1 MQITF
6 YDSSGQ
12 ILFFRDD
19 MESGVWHEHEFG
31 VNMVFPFDAE
41 KPISRGMRLSF
52 PAPSTGDIQFFEIR
66 NVQNIEPDA
75 YQQITAEHIAVAEL
89 SDDHIN
95 GIEISGETPLEALTT
110 VLAGTLW
117 QPGNMGVNTAQNADF
132 SRGSVWQTLAVI
144 SSNWNCHTI
153 PRVTVENGVITGRYI
168 DVVPAEGTFRGLRL
182 SIRRNMSDSAV
193 TYDDTNVATA
203 LYGYG
208 GSVNVPRS
216 GGQPDERQ
224 ELTFADVVW
233 TATTEHPAKPAGQ
246 TYIEDPAKTAIYGR
260 NGRPR
265 WGYYQNS
272 DIKDAEILLSK
283 TLEALKATS
292 EPEISITGTV
302 TDLYRLGYN
311 DVPVRLWD
319 KAIVDV
325 IDTGETFVKQIIQ
338 NDVDLCDPT
347 ATVPVIGDY
356 IPNIIYINRETNER
370 ASGGGGGGRRGQTN
384 EQHKD
389 GELFAEFRQ
398 TSQMV
403 GMVVGTY
410 NGGYKIDAG
419 RIALAINEEGSEA
432 YIEANHVKVN
442 GETVL
447 TTALESIETTV
458 ENQDSELRSV
468 IQQTASNILLEV
480 GKKAQV
486 FHQWGDPTL
495 SEEVSEGDFW
505 VKDSEMRTYGQAA
518 SDTWGDLNSYSWAS
532 FFGSEIYVRDGDEW
546 VRVGGDQLSEI
557 THTRIDQ
564 TDDYIRLIADSF
576 GGDFAGIAITQNRI
590 ETRVSS
596 VEQGLTSVIEQ
607 TASMIRS
614 AVFTANSEMYSEI
627 LQTQSMIRSEVA
639 NTESNLSSVIQQ
651 TASSIRLD
659 VNRKSAVYFQMT
671 DPQNNVPAPT
681 LNANDVWIQSNKLN
695 SYGDAGLH
703 TWGDLGQY
711 TWLDYY
717 GSKMWSWDGTKWQ
730 PISDDQKANYDYTL
744 LQQTRTELNSVK
756 GDLSGAYSQIRQTKT
771 EISSIIEDRVNG
783 LSSSIQQTASQI
795 RLEVNNKTAS
805 LQSIIT
811 QQANLISLVVQ
822 GTGSNAAIKAA
833 QIVAAINDGG
843 SSVLISADHI
853 TLDAART
860 LKLADAIGVS
870 GSGVLLKKTMFCNA
884 NLSIEEGHSIG
895 FADTMLFLS
904 GSDLATTIKSASK
917 SGDTLILTT
926 YSGSTINFSK
936 PSPDPYI
943 NNSGDGIWT
952 SQSIPSGARSLSR
965 LVSQYK
971 AAKEDGDNL
980 IIRVRSGGKT
990 QLYYCEPS

>member
-6 YDSSGQ
+6 YDSTGQ
-12 ILFFRDD
+12 ILYIRDD
-19 MESGVWHEHEFG
+19 MESGVWHEHEFN

-75 YQQITAEHIAVAEL
+75 YQQITAEHIAVSEL

-95 GIEISGETPLEALTT
+95 GIEISEKTPLQALTT
-110 VLAGTLW
+110 VLSGTLW

-153 PRVTVENGVITGRYI
+153 PRVEVENGVITGRYI

-208 GSVNVPRS
+208 GSVNVPQS
-216 GGQPDERQ
+216 GGQQDKRE

-233 TATTEHPAKPAGQ
+233 TATAEHPAKPAGQ
-246 TYIEDPAKTAIYGR
+246 LYIEDPAKTAIYGR

-272 DIKDAEILLSK
+272 DIKDAEVLLSK
-283 TLEALKATS
+283 TWEALQATS

-302 TDLYRLGYN
+302 SDLYRLGYD

-319 KAIVDV
+319 KAIVEV

-370 ASGGGGGGRRGQTN
+370 ASGSGGGGRRGQTN

-419 RIALAINEEGSEA
+419 RIALAINDEGSNA
-432 YIEANHVKVN
+432 FIEANHVIVN

-564 TDDYIRLIADSF
+564 TDEYIRLIADSF

-651 TASSIRLD
+651 TASSIRID

-681 LNANDVWIQSNKLN
+681 LQANDVWIQSNKLN
-695 SYGDAGLH
+695 SYGEAGLH

-717 GSKMWSWDGTKWQ
+717 GSKMYSWDGTKWQ
-730 PISDDQKANYDYTL
+730 PISDDQKANYDYSL
-744 LQQTRTELNSVK
+744 LEITRTELNSVK
-756 GDLSGAYSQIRQTKT
+756 GDVSGAYSRIQQTKS
-771 EISSIIEDRVNG
+771 EILTIVEDTKNG
-783 LSSSIQQTASQI
+783 LSSSILQTASQI
-795 RLEVNNKTAS
+795 RLEVNNKTSS

-811 QQANLISLVVQ
+811 QQADLISLVVQ

-833 QIVAAINDGG
+833 QIVEAINEGG
-843 SSVLISADHI
+843 SSILISANHI
-853 TLDAART
+853 TLDADKTVKMSDA
-860 LKLADAIGVS
+860 LAVILGRIVMAKPVLLNDSMVVAS
-870 GSGVLLKKTMFCNA
+870 GKGVLFDDNNVGIT
-884 NLSIEEGHSIG
+884 G
-895 FADTMLFLS
+895 TT
-904 GSDLATTIKSASK
+904 LATTIKSATK

-936 PSPDPYI
+936 PSDTPTI
-943 NNSGDGIWT
+943 SSVWT
-952 SQSIPSGARSLSR
+952 STYIPSGANLLNSLKTQFR
-965 LVSQYK
+965 L
-971 AAKEDGDNL
+971 AEADGDYFC
-980 IIRVRSGGKT
+980 IRVSCNGKT
-990 QLYYCEPS
+990 RTYYCEP